1 MADLLTVLGLRLP
14 TLLGFYCQFDKAL
27 FMRGCVHEQVAGVL
41 CGV

>member
-1 MADLLTVLGLRLP
+1 MVDLLTVLGLRLP
-14 TLLGFYCQFDKAL
+14 TLLVFYCQFDKAL